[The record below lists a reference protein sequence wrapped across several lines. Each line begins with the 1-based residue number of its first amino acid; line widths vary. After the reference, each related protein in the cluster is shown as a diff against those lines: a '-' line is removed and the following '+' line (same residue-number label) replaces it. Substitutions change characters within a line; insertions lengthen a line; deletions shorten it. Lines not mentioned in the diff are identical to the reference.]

1 MDTDVTPR
9 PRLPGGWTLVDALLA
24 TLFLAL
30 MAAVVHSVVTT
41 SLHVLGVRQ
50 AADDLDETARIALE
64 IMARDIRD
72 AGYGLVES
80 ADRGLRVAG
89 QTRIRLA
96 RDLDL
101 DGETASSNEIVSYSL
116 DDESGQLR
124 RQLGNAAP
132 QPMVESLDSGQVLFR
147 YFDDRGMEVNAED
160 TDLENAQRAIVRQV
174 EITLRLS
181 SQNPAPGASGRIVV
195 QHRTSVGLRNGQI

>member
-1 MDTDVTPR
+1 
-9 PRLPGGWTLVDALLA
+9 LA
-24 TLFLAL
+24 TLFFAL
-30 MAAVVHSVVTT
+30 MTAIVHSVVTT
-41 SLHVLGVRQ
+41 SLQVLGVRQ

-72 AGYGLVES
+72 TGYGLLET

-101 DGETASSNEIVSYSL
+101 DGATTSSNEIVAYSL
-116 DDESGQLR
+116 DDESRQLR

-132 QPMVESLDSGQVLFR
+132 QPMVEALDSGQVLFR
-147 YFDDRGMEVNAED
+147 YFDDRGMEVSTED
-160 TDLENAQRAIVRQV
+160 ADLEDAQRASVRQV

-181 SQNPAPGASGRIVV
+181 SQNPAPGARGRIVV